1 MRDFPKQKRVAGNVV
16 HGHRTPVRYQ
26 GLAELD
32 EHWPLIRRLLFDYV
46 RDAPIT
52 RTDKDDFIIFN
63 EEHERTNLRHL
74 LDDIR
79 RNWIEP
85 YVIRYNI
92 VDRFRSGVL
101 LLYVRVLKND
111 FSNDVLLFRRQ
122 FDAQCG
128 GYGRWRIW
136 LCRYIFAD
144 NHGYECRGSGQK
156 TRTAQSKSHIDARVF
171 KYPMCYAAGGISS

>member
-156 TRTAQSKSHIDARVF
+156 TRTAQ
-171 KYPMCYAAGGISS
+171 